1 MSSEPNESY
10 FIGDT
15 EEGNVF
21 LSTTNP
27 VGQGDSPRQ
36 LLLIFGKD
44 HVRPPS
50 MLLSRTEFRHWRQK
64 LQDEGCRV
72 ELRFAS

>member
-1 MSSEPNESY
+1 MQSELNESY

-15 EEGNVF
+15 SEGKVYVS
-21 LSTTNP
+21 STVPPAST
-27 VGQGDSPRQ
+27 GEPRQ
-36 LLLIFGKD
+36 LLLIYGKD
-44 HVRPPS
+44 HVRPP
-50 MLLSRTEFRHWRQK
+50 MLMTRSEFRRWREK